1 MFNRLRIWSSDSPKP
16 EWQLTTHPKSGWSP
30 HDAVQKMSS
39 MSEQTMVDETR
50 RFDQL
55 TADLKIQ
62 PYDTGHQKPVPSDGG

>member
-1 MFNRLRIWSSDSPKP
+1 
-16 EWQLTTHPKSGWSP
+16 
-30 HDAVQKMSS
+30 
-39 MSEQTMVDETR
+39 MVDETR

>member
-1 MFNRLRIWSSDSPKP
+1 
-16 EWQLTTHPKSGWSP
+16 
-30 HDAVQKMSS
+30 

-62 PYDTGHQKPVPSDGG
+62 PYDTGHQKPVPSDGGLNDHRRGRGPRSCWRASAAGPAYSWLEVQYQYQIRRAQ